1 MKIDKKAKK
10 DAVETSARESGAK
23 GSDIEEYNTAK
34 STTEES
40 IASAAGTTSKANRAM
55 KETAQKYL
63 DMARIKVNLDDI
75 EGKIS
80 GQPLLY
86 LALATSA
93 GFILGGGMG
102 TNIGIM
108 LLGLFSRRAAA
119 ETATNFGRQVLR
131 QAISGAE
138 ASARKPAPLI
148 T

>member
-1 MKIDKKAKK
+1 MKIDKRAKK
-10 DAVETSARESGAK
+10 DAVETSAVETNAGESGAK
-23 GSDIEEYNTAK
+23 VSDIEESTTAK
-34 STTEES
+34 STEET
-40 IASAAGTTSKANRAM
+40 IASAVGATGKANRAM

-75 EGKIS
+75 EEKIS

-138 ASARKPAPLI
+138 ASAR
-148 T
+148 